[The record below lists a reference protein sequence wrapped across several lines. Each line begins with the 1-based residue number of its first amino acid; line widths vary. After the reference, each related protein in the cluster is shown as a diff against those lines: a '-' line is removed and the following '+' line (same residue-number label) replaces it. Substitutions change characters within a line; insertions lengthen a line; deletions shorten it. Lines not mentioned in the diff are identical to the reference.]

1 MYVEWMREHPEA
13 PFIRY
18 LGFLGNEVLVPNNV
32 AAHKSVLYQNCYSFS
47 KPDWFVRLTK
57 EIAGHGLVLMEG
69 SEHKAHRKMLTNSFA
84 LNSIRKMEPIFK
96 KKAEDLCKYFDQRI
110 TSNDGK
116 TGTFDCID
124 TFMKAILDIGKSTVD
139 AVRDSS

>member
-1 MYVEWMREHPEA
+1 
-13 PFIRY
+13 
-18 LGFLGNEVLVPNNV
+18 
-32 AAHKSVLYQNCYSFS
+32 
-47 KPDWFVRLTK
+47 
-57 EIAGHGLVLMEG
+57 MEG